1 MVCAEMLP
9 VMQIK
14 MFEWNGERGKQLKI
28 VDTVSQFY
36 QLLENGDVAG
46 AFDSIDMQFDN
57 LPSGLP
63 IKAFATERARKS
75 FPAGFT
81 YQGTA
86 EHPFEFVVVD
96 GSHEAELERI
106 AAQNAVQ
113 AAVNLDHH
121 DEVDVVA
128 TASYGHGSLQGFLP
142 GEEEDSFHFS
152 IGIGSVIEALLA
164 AKESIVVDKTG
175 VEKKGW
181 TVRFESRADYNNA
194 IERVALYINSVFD
207 GRKN

>member
-1 MVCAEMLP
+1 MMP

-14 MFEWNGERGKQLKI
+14 IFEWNGERGKQLKI
-28 VDTVSQFY
+28 VDTVTQFY
-36 QLLENGDVAG
+36 QLLESGDVAG
-46 AFDSIDMQFDN
+46 AFESIDMQFDD

-63 IKAFATERARKS
+63 IKAFATERGRKS

-81 YQGTA
+81 YKGTVD
-86 EHPFEFVVVD
+86 HPFEFVVVD
-96 GSHEAELERI
+96 GSHEAEFERI

-142 GEEEDSFHFS
+142 GEEEESFHFS
-152 IGIGSVIEALLA
+152 IGIGSVIEALLG
-164 AKESIVVDKTG
+164 AKECVVVDKTA

-181 TVRFESRADYNNA
+181 TVRFESRADYDN
-194 IERVALYINSVFD
+194 VTTQVGLYINSVFD
-207 GRKN
+207 GRLAPEN